1 MKTLKIRCRGLAVAL
16 GFAAFAAVPSV
27 RAEFADTTG
36 MVFRYEMDEVGEDG
50 LVASSGG
57 TYTLPAI
64 AMNGVKTSR
73 GQGKC
78 LEGFTTTQSY
88 LCVTNVSG
96 HYADDWANFDFTF
109 VVWVRTPEHMDHD
122 LSSSLNRLIVRG
134 GGTAS
139 NLDGSGANNGWQVW
153 ISSAASG
160 NGGALGVSTGH
171 WGGGNVSNL
180 TAEDGVKTAL
190 TWKPDTWYQV
200 AVVYSRRGQSKT
212 ISAYVTEA
220 GSAEVG
226 EVVASVTMTVDAM
239 WGATKNLMIGAA
251 RSGYYNG
258 FFPGGNFNGEMRE
271 ATLFKRA
278 LTKAELLADVKT
290 FSPGVR
296 AVDDFAT
303 FHWNLDETG
312 ATPVAAD
319 ATGNGFAGT
328 TAGNVVGGLAAPVGT
343 CYGGFSKVWSDL
355 YTKLD
360 SGNKF
365 SFGRRNEIALWVKRP
380 EAAAGKTALLVGNM
394 VTRDNPG
401 SSQPWRVSV
410 TEDGAV
416 RIAMQDW
423 EGQRTVSVGEPYDW
437 GKGWHLVLV
446 RSEYLK
452 LPVSDSDKTRNSNRI
467 RVYAAPAAKAGK
479 EGDFTLIAE
488 GAFLRDSTAHFPDA
502 AFVVFG
508 AVGSGYYSGEFP
520 QSLLGAN
527 GRIGEVAMIADGWFD
542 MDYLKSRL
550 SRYYEPTA
558 GFKIIVR

>member
-1 MKTLKIRCRGLAVAL
+1 MNTSATKGKRLAVAF
-16 GFAAFAAVPSV
+16 GIAALAAVTSA
-27 RAEFADTTG
+27 RAEFADTTD

-50 LVASSGG
+50 LVANSGG
-57 TYTLPAI
+57 TYTRPAI
-64 AMNGVKTSR
+64 ATNGVATCKA
-73 GQGKC
+73 QAKC
-78 LEGFTTTQSY
+78 LAGFANDTSFM
-88 LCVTNVSG
+88 CVTNVG
-96 HYADDWANFDFTF
+96 AATGNAWNTDFTF
-109 VVWVRTPEHMDHD
+109 VVWVRNPD
-122 LSSSLNRLIVRG
+122 LSDPNKRLIVRSG
-134 GGTAS
+134 GEGGVI
-139 NLDGSGANNGWQVW
+139 DGYNKGVAWQAW
-153 ISSAASG
+153 IEPSD
-160 NGGALGVSTGH
+160 GALALGMLATSGK
-171 WGGGNVSNL
+171 SYSSL
-180 TAEDGVKTAL
+180 TADGGVRTPL

-200 AVVYSRRGQSKT
+200 AIVHSFVYDKVKA
-212 ISAYVTEA
+212 IWAYVTEA
-220 GSAEVG
+220 GSEEIGEPVAFVSYSGWNHAANPHLIVG
-226 EVVASVTMTVDAM
+226 
-239 WGATKNLMIGAA
+239 GA
-251 RSGYYNG
+251 RRGYYVDSAPAG
-258 FFPGGNFNGEMRE
+258 YFKGEMRE
-271 ATLFKRA
+271 ATLFKGQ
-278 LTKAELLADVKT
+278 LTKEALLADVKT
-290 FSPGVR
+290 FSPGVHP
-296 AVDDFAT
+296 VDEFAT

-365 SFGRRNEIALWVKRP
+365 SYGRRNEIALWVKRP

-508 AVGSGYYSGEFP
+508 AVGQGYYASEFP

-527 GRIGEVAMIADGWFD
+527 GLIGEVAMIADGWFD